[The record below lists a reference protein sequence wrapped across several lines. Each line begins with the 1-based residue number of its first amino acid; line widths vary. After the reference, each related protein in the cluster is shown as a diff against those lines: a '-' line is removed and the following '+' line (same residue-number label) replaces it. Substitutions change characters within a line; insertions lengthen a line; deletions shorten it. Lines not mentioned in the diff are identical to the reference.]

1 MCHRSKAVPHHYQAV
16 LKKILCQKSP
26 NSKTTAVGPA
36 TCHYSRTSNHSLEK
50 IWTSKKHYFFG
61 TKAKFEKNLEPK
73 WHWPRIVTAIVR
85 RKSRVPNFVDPAII
99 VVSALCVL
107 LSPRKTNIPSF
118 YQ

>member
-1 MCHRSKAVPHHYQAV
+1 MCHRSKAVLHHYQAV

-61 TKAKFEKNLEPK
+61 TKAKFEKNLEAK
-73 WHWPRIVTAIVR
+73 
-85 RKSRVPNFVDPAII
+85 
-99 VVSALCVL
+99 
-107 LSPRKTNIPSF
+107 
-118 YQ
+118 